1 MLRRLQALLTS
12 ETDETCVLVCNDH
25 EEVGSCSA
33 CGADGPMLEQTL
45 RRLLPEGDEF
55 VRTIQK
61 SLLVSADNAH
71 CITRTMP
78 TA

>member
-1 MLRRLQALLTS
+1 MNTD
-12 ETDETCVLVCNDH
+12 TDETCLFVANDH

-33 CGADGPMLEQTL
+33 CGADGPMLEQIL
-45 RRLLPEGDEF
+45 QRVLPEGDEF

-71 CITRTMP
+71 GVHP
-78 TA
+78 N